1 MSLAIGPVCR
11 LRTRALYVVL
21 NRRTFWTDWLSL
33 TKDALEEL
41 HFWRQNI
48 DCFNGQSIWFSAGTT
63 RVAFSDASSTG
74 YGGYIVELGPEFAR
88 GQWSADELVLSSTWR
103 ELKAVHNVL
112 QSFASKL
119 KGHAVKWF
127 SDNQAVVRIVQVGS
141 GRPHL
146 QEGALSIFEL
156 CFQHNIKLEMEWVP
170 RSANEL
176 ADYMS
181 RVRDFDDWMVNPS
194 MFQYLDQLWGPHT
207 VDCFANEHNSQTP
220 HSTVAFGAQGLR
232 LWTHLL

>member
-1 MSLAIGPVCR
+1 M
-11 LRTRALYVVL
+11 
-21 NRRTFWTDWLSL
+21 
-33 TKDALEEL
+33 
-41 HFWRQNI
+41 
-48 DCFNGQSIWFSAGTT
+48 
-63 RVAFSDASSTG
+63 
-74 YGGYIVELGPEFAR
+74 
-88 GQWSADELVLSSTWR
+88 
-103 ELKAVHNVL
+103 
-112 QSFASKL
+112 
-119 KGHAVKWF
+119 
-127 SDNQAVVRIVQVGS
+127 RIVQVGS

-181 RVRDFDDWMVNPS
+181 HVRDFDDWMVNPS

-220 HSTVAFGAQGLR
+220 RFHSRFWCPGSEAVDTFTVNWGSEVCWLVPPLYLVSRALCHARACKAQGTLIVPFWRSVPFWPLLCPDGRHLAPFIHAYEIFPYQTGMLQLGRGGNNLGDSLRWNSSLLAVAFNFSKPPRKFDVGFCLFNTDGVCDRCAVSCTR
-232 LWTHLL
+232 SS